1 LVFVLKNK
9 NTKNT
14 YLCPFHF
21 ILFFEKTPL
30 SVSEGFKIEN
40 SKISVLVK
48 KEGENN
54 TRSKSRLVNIISML
68 THSNLDKHK
77 NATKTH

>member
-1 LVFVLKNK
+1 LVFVLKIK

-48 KEGENN
+48 KEG
-54 TRSKSRLVNIISML
+54 KKKILFQ
-68 THSNLDKHK
+68 NLGL
-77 NATKTH
+77 